1 MTLLGSPLHQLTV
14 QHLQSF
20 LENAESEPLLW
31 EAKSGADKK
40 PIRKAICGFANGE
53 QPGYLIIGAVETDGG
68 WELPGAEFPGDDP
81 PVWISEVIR
90 TELKP
95 RPLIDVRSMKVA
107 LGRRV
112 AVIEIP
118 PVAIPPCMAQGT
130 VFERIS
136 GATVPVEDPGRLSD
150 LYRRGKNAEERAA
163 AAALNAA
170 IGVIEDPDAPGA
182 GSNWPRVAL
191 AVSATGHPPDISS
204 RLFSES
210 FETSMVEIVKREL
223 IPPTPGAPENYGLK
237 LNTSFEQSN
246 RRVNCEDL
254 LGHGHP
260 CYWHVRVI
268 WDGTVV
274 ICGAWDIDSVQAR
287 HISEELINI
296 AWTTASKILAEL
308 GGYGPT
314 HMELQIHGGAVLI
327 GAPQGNPMPRIQIG
341 RGPLEFA
348 PDERL
353 FSSVERELR
362 RSTGEFV
369 YEPAEEP

>member
-1 MTLLGSPLHQLTV
+1 MTLLGQSLHQLTV
-14 QHLQSF
+14 EHLRSF
-20 LENAESEPLLW
+20 LENAEDEPLLW
-31 EAKSGADKK
+31 EAKSGAGKK

-53 QPGYLIIGAVETDGG
+53 QPGYLILGAVETDGG

-90 TELKP
+90 MGLKP
-95 RPLIDVRSMKVA
+95 QPLIDVRSLKIAPGRKVA
-107 LGRRV
+107 V
-112 AVIEIP
+112 VEIT
-118 PVAIPPCMAQGT
+118 PVAIPPCVAQGT

-136 GATVPVEDPGRLSD
+136 GATVPVEDPERLSD
-150 LYRRGKNAEERAA
+150 LYKRGRNALERAA
-163 AAALNAA
+163 TAARSAA

-182 GSNWPRVAL
+182 GSNWPCLAL

-204 RLFSES
+204 RLFSEG
-210 FETSMVEIVKREL
+210 FENAMVEITKREL
-223 IPPTPGAPENYGLK
+223 IPPTPGAPEGYGLK
-237 LNTSFEQSN
+237 INTGFEQSN
-246 RRVNCEDL
+246 RRVDCEDH
-254 LGHGHP
+254 LGHGRP

-274 ICGAWDIDSVQAR
+274 VCSAWDIDSVQAR
-287 HISEELINI
+287 HISEELINS

-314 HMELQIHGGAVLI
+314 HMELQIQGGAALI

-341 RGPLEFA
+341 RGPLESA
-348 PDERL
+348 PDEAL

-369 YEPAEEP
+369 YEPAGNS